1 MPGAPSTYLSSPLHR
16 AWASASLGERTAF
29 TVPSGFMSKPSL
41 RRERRQLMAGCKKV
55 RFAAPP
61 PHRPRK
67 PALLLQAALPAT
79 CAHSLVAWR
88 QPPRPHASSLC
99 LPLSGFLLSPRP
111 LPFSRTRRQASR
123 PVISELVDSPESQ
136 APPALCDSCRPPRL
150 TSAGHRALHT

>member
-1 MPGAPSTYLSSPLHR
+1 MPGALSTYLSSPLHR

-61 PHRPRK
+61 PPPPQTCPAPAGRP
-67 PALLLQAALPAT
+67 ASHVCTQ
-79 CAHSLVAWR
+79 SLVAWR

-150 TSAGHRALHT
+150 MSAGHRALHT